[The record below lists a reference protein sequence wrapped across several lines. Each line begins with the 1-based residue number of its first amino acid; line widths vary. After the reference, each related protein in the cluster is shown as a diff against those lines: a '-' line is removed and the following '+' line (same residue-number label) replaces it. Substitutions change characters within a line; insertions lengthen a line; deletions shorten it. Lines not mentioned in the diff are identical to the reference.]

1 MFLDLFYRL
10 RAAGIPVT
18 PSDHLDLLQGIKLGI
33 GRFGIDELFQF
44 ARMTL
49 VKDERL
55 FDRFGQ
61 VFEACLEDSR
71 ANGSAGDPGR
81 LRDELL
87 ALLGAGGEAA
97 EGHIIDQAT
106 IDRLVASLCPDA
118 GAPAAMPSPG
128 GGSPAASPR
137 AAAAPADPPHAQE
150 AAWSDRSFAG
160 IEGGRQITPATL
172 HLALRRLRGFG
183 RTVTTAEI
191 DVPATVAQV
200 ARADGATSLIHQKGR
215 RAPVRLLVLVAGG
228 EAAHRVSDTWRSLLR
243 AFRAEF
249 RNIYLFDVLAP
260 PGSGEL
266 RFRQADTTGRPRV
279 FDAARLAGAFPAAYR
294 VIGLGP
300 LPPHP
305 RELAPLVRQYRAVAW
320 MDPAFQGVAQRQR
333 PGRLPPGHA
342 DLRGHVYPL
351 TLDGLDHAISA
362 LQ

>member
-18 PSDHLDLLQGIKLGI
+18 PSDHLDLLHGIKLGI
-33 GRFGIDELFQF
+33 GRFGLDELFQF

-49 VKDERL
+49 VKDERQ

-61 VFEACLEDSR
+61 VFEACLKDSR

-87 ALLGAGGEAA
+87 ALLGAGGDAA

-106 IDRLVASLCPDA
+106 IDRLVASLCSDA
-118 GAPAAMPSPG
+118 GVSAARPLPG
-128 GGSPAASPR
+128 RLDPEAFRR
-137 AAAAPADPPHAQE
+137 AAAAPAVPPPARE
-150 AAWSDRSFAG
+150 AAWRDRSFAG
-160 IEGGRQITPATL
+160 VEGSRQITPATL

-200 ARADGATSLIHQKGR
+200 ARADGATSLVFQTGR

-228 EAAHRVSDTWRSLLR
+228 EAAHRVSDTWRSLLQ
-243 AFRAEF
+243 AFRGEF
-249 RNIYLFDVLAP
+249 RNIYLFDVLAAA
-260 PGSGEL
+260 GGGL
-266 RFRQADTTGRPRV
+266 HFRQADITGRPRV
-279 FDAARLAGAFPAAYR
+279 FDAVRLAGAFPAAYR

-300 LPPHP
+300 LPPGA
-305 RELAPLVRQYRAVAW
+305 RELAPLVRKYRAVAW
-320 MDPAFQGVAQRQR
+320 MDPTFDGAARQR
-333 PGRLPPGHA
+333 RPGQVPHGHA
-342 DLRGHVYPL
+342 VLGGHVYPL
-351 TLDGLDHAISA
+351 SLDGLDHAISA